1 MSYGELGRYIGTL
14 ERSGSDANKLKVEHA
29 LKIAIPFTCLVIALF
44 GAPLGI
50 TGARSGPTAGV
61 AVSLATT
68 IVFLMAVQITKA
80 VGAGGVVPP
89 VLAAWIPNVM
99 FGGAGMVLFLKART

>member
-1 MSYGELGRYIGTL
+1 L
-14 ERSGSDANKLKVEHA
+14 
-29 LKIAIPFTCLVIALF
+29 
-44 GAPLGI
+44 
-50 TGARSGPTAGV
+50 TGGRSGPTYGV

-89 VLAAWIPNVM
+89 LLAAWVPNGL
-99 FGGAGMVLFLKART
+99 FGLAGAYLFTRART